1 MLKNGGECLIESLT
15 SLLNSCWQH
24 QLVPEEWKKGM
35 IVELPKK
42 GNLSN
47 CNNWRGITLLSIPG
61 KVLSIILLNRL
72 KDSIDLKLKE
82 QQAGFRSNR
91 SCSEQIFRLKN
102 IIEQWIEFQQTI
114 LLNFVH
120 FKKAFDSIHR
130 EALWKIAAVYGIPQK
145 HIKIIKSIYLNS
157 SCCIKTENGNS
168 EFFNIET
175 GARQGCILSPFL
187 FLLSFR

>member
-1 MLKNGGECLIESLT
+1 
-15 SLLNSCWQH
+15 
-24 QLVPEEWKKGM
+24 M

-130 EALWKIAAVYGIPQK
+130 ESLWKIAVLYGIPQK
-145 HIKIIKSIYLNS
+145 YIKIIKSIYLNS

-168 EFFNIET
+168 EFFNAET
-175 GARQGCILSPFL
+175 RARKGCILSSFL
-187 FLLSFR
+187 FIVVIDCILKNAIDDTENGIQWNN

>member
-15 SLLNSCWQH
+15 SLLNNCWQH
-24 QLVPEEWKKGM
+24 QLVPEEWKKRM
-35 IVELPKK
+35 IVELLKK

-82 QQAGFRSNR
+82 QQVGFRSNR

-102 IIEQWIEFQQTI
+102 IIEQ
-114 LLNFVH
+114 
-120 FKKAFDSIHR
+120 
-130 EALWKIAAVYGIPQK
+130 
-145 HIKIIKSIYLNS
+145 
-157 SCCIKTENGNS
+157 
-168 EFFNIET
+168 
-175 GARQGCILSPFL
+175 
-187 FLLSFR
+187 